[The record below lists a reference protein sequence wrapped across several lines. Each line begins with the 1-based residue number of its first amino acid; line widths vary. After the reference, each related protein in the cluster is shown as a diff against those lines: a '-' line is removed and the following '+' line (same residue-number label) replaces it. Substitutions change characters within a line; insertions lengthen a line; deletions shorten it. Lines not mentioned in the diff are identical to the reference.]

1 MFGVLVLYMSLSAF
15 NDYIR
20 LEKRFSPHTLN
31 AYKIDLERFATYCK
45 LQYQLTNLSQVEYPI
60 IREWIV
66 YLSSTGL
73 KSQSINRKCS
83 ALKSYFRFLQKI
95 GEIDQSPMQFHR
107 QLKMTPK
114 LVVPLT
120 EKEFRAVIEMYDH
133 SHFEGA
139 LPYHG
144 LKTSSQIKH
153 AIRWQ

>member
-1 MFGVLVLYMSLSAF
+1 MFGVLFLYMSLSSF

-31 AYKIDLERFATYCK
+31 AYKKDLERFAAYCK

-66 YLSSTGL
+66 HLSSTGL

-107 QLKMTPK
+107 QLKTTP
-114 LVVPLT
+114 
-120 EKEFRAVIEMYDH
+120 
-133 SHFEGA
+133 
-139 LPYHG
+139 
-144 LKTSSQIKH
+144 
-153 AIRWQ
+153 